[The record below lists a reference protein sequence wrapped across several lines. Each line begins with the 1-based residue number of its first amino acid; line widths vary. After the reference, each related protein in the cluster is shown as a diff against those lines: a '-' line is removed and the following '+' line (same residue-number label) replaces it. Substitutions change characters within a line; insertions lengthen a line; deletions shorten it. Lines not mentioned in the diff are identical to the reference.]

1 MSFNW
6 GSLSTPTTA
15 STPTLSFNTGAATS
29 AAPVGALFQTPAA
42 GTGTSTGTEQPKQ
55 LTWSTQFED
64 LPPVMQQDLTK
75 IQTRILEEKMRSD
88 EIAQHSFDALPKVK
102 SEVEVATERLNA
114 LYNTLQGDME
124 TVAEIRSNITKEL
137 KNAEVAVRYT
147 ERLAAN
153 VPLISQ
159 QNLVLPPQYF
169 RELLGTFEKRMEQY
183 RHVLHEI
190 LQLRENEPKTYTP
203 QMLQDILRHQ
213 YEAFMAAAARVADL
227 HEATEASKEQYVALR
242 NQATGGNETV
252 EDLFEKEEKR
262 RQRQKAKLMPLAT
275 PAASATPAPA
285 GASTPAGAATPSA
298 GGGLWPS
305 TGATPTSGTGAAAS
319 TPFSFNMGSA
329 FTPAATPS
337 TPAAATTTSF
347 PSFGAAATTPTAST
361 PASLTSSLFGSSQTS
376 SAGGLGFSTAGT
388 ALSFPTTPTATR
400 PSSSGGGRPTTGR
413 KGKGK

>member
-1 MSFNW
+1 
-6 GSLSTPTTA
+6 
-15 STPTLSFNTGAATS
+15 
-29 AAPVGALFQTPAA
+29 
-42 GTGTSTGTEQPKQ
+42 
-55 LTWSTQFED
+55 
-64 LPPVMQQDLTK
+64 
-75 IQTRILEEKMRSD
+75 MRSD